1 MRPRE
6 LTIEGFRS
14 YRGATTFDWRDR
26 RLVGIVGP
34 IGAGKSSILDA
45 VAFAL
50 YGKTPGIGSA
60 TKSLIHQQCTEAHVS
75 LTFEVEGQI
84 WQAVRA
90 PKRKGQSGHQLKHLA
105 ADEPDAEVLETVTM
119 EGAVNERIT
128 HLLGMDFDTFCRSV
142 LLAQNRFSDFLKA
155 TKTDRDKVL
164 KGVFGFEQIDAAK
177 LAAER
182 RLDRETMALEAF
194 AREREGIDQAR
205 ERLEEAR
212 GLAEQTRSRLKA
224 FEDCAPRVEE
234 LVAQEEAA
242 RSDADVAASRIDE
255 LARVADT
262 LPPGEQVSAVLEAAT
277 EARGTVEQT
286 KAAVEQAERARE
298 LADADLIQ
306 VRERLGDREQLRT
319 FERLVE
325 QLDEHGRAFAKAA
338 DAHAQRERQLAEMRE
353 LVEQR
358 HAESTE
364 AQESLARADDRLEE
378 ASAATKEAHVALAT
392 ARHAEMAHELRG
404 SLVAG
409 DPCPVCAQP
418 VATLPKRGAAPK
430 AVSAAEKA
438 LAKAERSEADL
449 RAEKE
454 RLATTVGAATKA
466 VSETEARLE
475 EGTALLEASTEELRG
490 IEAELTAVQDRI
502 TERLGE
508 GEPHE
513 LVKARESELEA
524 AEVAAA
530 VAATAMEVARRS
542 HEEQR
547 ERADAAQSALT
558 TLAVALASAWGALA
572 APRPP
577 AATPDEVRAAFVDA
591 GEEIVR
597 RHDEAGAAATDA
609 AARATAAADALADML
624 RSLELEPDQDFV
636 KAHADVGAAHAG
648 ATARVEELSE
658 RIARSGDLEREA
670 LEAEAR
676 QALAR
681 RLSDDL
687 KPSKFLAFLLE
698 EERAELAELGSGMF
712 ETLTGGNYRFSAD
725 DSFDI
730 LDLNAADRPRK
741 ADSLSGGETFL
752 ASLSLALALAE
763 MVARGGGRLDAF
775 FLDEG
780 FGSLDP
786 EHLDRAMEGIGR
798 LVADD
803 GGRLVVLVSHVAEMR
818 EAVEDLV
825 VLDKDDR
832 TGDTIVVSG
841 AVPA

>member
-75 LTFEVEGQI
+75 LTFEVDGQI

-90 PKRKGQSGHQLKHLA
+90 PKRKGQSGHQLRHLA

-234 LVAQEEAA
+234 LVAQEAAA

-262 LPPGEQVSAVLEAAT
+262 LPAGEQVSAVLDAAT

-338 DAHAQRERQLAEMRE
+338 DAHAQRERQLAETRE
-353 LVEQR
+353 LVEQTPCGIDRGPGIARPGRRSPGGSIRRDQGGARRPR
-358 HAESTE
+358 HRATRGDGPRVAWIAGRRRSMPRVRTAGGHPSQAWCRTE
-364 AQESLARADDRLEE
+364 GGLGRREGARQGRARRGRPARREG
-378 ASAATKEAHVALAT
+378 T
-392 ARHAEMAHELRG
+392 ARHHRRRGHE
-404 SLVAG
+404 
-409 DPCPVCAQP
+409 
-418 VATLPKRGAAPK
+418 
-430 AVSAAEKA
+430 
-438 LAKAERSEADL
+438 
-449 RAEKE
+449 
-454 RLATTVGAATKA
+454 
-466 VSETEARLE
+466 
-475 EGTALLEASTEELRG
+475 
-490 IEAELTAVQDRI
+490 
-502 TERLGE
+502 
-508 GEPHE
+508 
-513 LVKARESELEA
+513 
-524 AEVAAA
+524 
-530 VAATAMEVARRS
+530 
-542 HEEQR
+542 
-547 ERADAAQSALT
+547 
-558 TLAVALASAWGALA
+558 
-572 APRPP
+572 
-577 AATPDEVRAAFVDA
+577 
-591 GEEIVR
+591 
-597 RHDEAGAAATDA
+597 
-609 AARATAAADALADML
+609 
-624 RSLELEPDQDFV
+624 
-636 KAHADVGAAHAG
+636 
-648 ATARVEELSE
+648 
-658 RIARSGDLEREA
+658 
-670 LEAEAR
+670 
-676 QALAR
+676 
-681 RLSDDL
+681 
-687 KPSKFLAFLLE
+687 
-698 EERAELAELGSGMF
+698 
-712 ETLTGGNYRFSAD
+712 
-725 DSFDI
+725 
-730 LDLNAADRPRK
+730 
-741 ADSLSGGETFL
+741 GGE
-752 ASLSLALALAE
+752 
-763 MVARGGGRLDAF
+763 
-775 FLDEG
+775 
-780 FGSLDP
+780 
-786 EHLDRAMEGIGR
+786 
-798 LVADD
+798 
-803 GGRLVVLVSHVAEMR
+803 
-818 EAVEDLV
+818 
-825 VLDKDDR
+825 
-832 TGDTIVVSG
+832 
-841 AVPA
+841 

>member
-75 LTFEVEGQI
+75 LTFEVDGQI

-90 PKRKGQSGHQLKHLA
+90 PKRKGQSGHQLRHLA

-119 EGAVNERIT
+119 EGAVNERIA

-234 LVAQEEAA
+234 LVGPGGGGAVRCGRGRRAGSTNWLGSPTPCLPASRSPPCSTPPPRPEAPSSRRRRPWNRRSEPANSPTPTSSRCASAWVIASNCARSSDWWNSSTNTAA
-242 RSDADVAASRIDE
+242 RSPR
-255 LARVADT
+255 
-262 LPPGEQVSAVLEAAT
+262 PPTPMPNANGSSP
-277 EARGTVEQT
+277 R
-286 KAAVEQAERARE
+286 R
-298 LADADLIQ
+298 
-306 VRERLGDREQLRT
+306 
-319 FERLVE
+319 
-325 QLDEHGRAFAKAA
+325 
-338 DAHAQRERQLAEMRE
+338 RE

-378 ASAATKEAHVALAT
+378 ASAATKEAHDALAT

-409 DPCPVCAQP
+409 EPCPVCAQP

-438 LAKAERSEADL
+438 LAKAERAEADL

-513 LVKARESELEA
+513 LVKARESELEGGRG
-524 AEVAAA
+524 
-530 VAATAMEVARRS
+530 RR
-542 HEEQR
+542 
-547 ERADAAQSALT
+547 
-558 TLAVALASAWGALA
+558 
-572 APRPP
+572 
-577 AATPDEVRAAFVDA
+577 
-591 GEEIVR
+591 R
-597 RHDEAGAAATDA
+597 RG
-609 AARATAAADALADML
+609 
-624 RSLELEPDQDFV
+624 
-636 KAHADVGAAHAG
+636 
-648 ATARVEELSE
+648 
-658 RIARSGDLEREA
+658 GD
-670 LEAEAR
+670 
-676 QALAR
+676 
-681 RLSDDL
+681 
-687 KPSKFLAFLLE
+687 
-698 EERAELAELGSGMF
+698 
-712 ETLTGGNYRFSAD
+712 
-725 DSFDI
+725 
-730 LDLNAADRPRK
+730 
-741 ADSLSGGETFL
+741 
-752 ASLSLALALAE
+752 
-763 MVARGGGRLDAF
+763 RGGGRSSLPRGAAGTCRCRAGGLDHPGGGVR
-775 FLDEG
+775 ERVG
-780 FGSLDP
+780 RPGGSP
-786 EHLDRAMEGIGR
+786 SSGRHPRRGSRRVRGRGRGDRASPRRGRSGRHRRRRPGDRRCRGARRRAAIARTRPRPGLREGSCRRGR
-798 LVADD
+798 RPCRRHRQ
-803 GGRLVVLVSHVAEMR
+803 GR
-818 EAVEDLV
+818 
-825 VLDKDDR
+825 R
-832 TGDTIVVSG
+832 TLRTHR
-841 AVPA
+841 PFR